1 MIALSEPD
9 IYLYGATEK
18 TTPYTEVDKETGLK
32 MTVRIGDDK
41 TVSDQIFSDIF
52 CSLTFADAINVAM
65 NKTLID
71 FCSDIEVEETY
82 IVTEKPTNKVT
93 INMKYIPKNPSKR
106 DHIPH
111 STITSDT
118 AMVVLKG
125 EGFSVTQPLNYLRG
139 TSMRILW
146 LDIYGDDLEKLDD
159 TLNIF
164 IRSDGALSDKYILH
178 SVSPVKR
185 DILLSDFKQF
195 KAWLDAVSHTIK
207 CIK

>member
-1 MIALSEPD
+1 MIVLSEPD
-9 IYLYGATEK
+9 IYLYGATDK
-18 TTPYTEVDKETGLK
+18 STPYTEVDKETGLK

-41 TVSDQIFSDIF
+41 TISDQIMADIF
-52 CSLTFADAINVAM
+52 CSCTFADAINVAM

-82 IVTEKPTNKVT
+82 AVVTNPVNKVT
-93 INMKYIPKNPSKR
+93 VNMKYIPKNPSKR
-106 DHIPH
+106 DYMPS
-111 STITSDT
+111 STTTSDT
-118 AMVVLKG
+118 AMVILKG
-125 EGFSVTQPLNYLRG
+125 EGFSVPQPLNYLRG

-146 LDIYGDDLEKLDD
+146 LDIFGEDLEKLDD
-159 TLNIF
+159 TLNNF
-164 IRSDGALSDKYILH
+164 IRSDGVLSDKYILH
-178 SVSPVKR
+178 KISPVKR